1 MNELNLEVRIGDL
14 PEIANALFKQVRAT
28 TARLEKMDNICNNT
42 ADALYWIAADCER
55 IMKLLD
61 SPEIDDACRS
71 VLYYQMAALSEKLD
85 AYDKGEKL

>member
-1 MNELNLEVRIGDL
+1 MNELNVEVRIADL
-14 PEIANALFKQVRAT
+14 PDIAKALFKQVRAT

-42 ADALYWIAADCER
+42 ADDLYWIAADCER

-71 VLYYQMAALSEKLD
+71 VLYCQMVALSGKLD
-85 AYDKGEKL
+85 AYDIGV